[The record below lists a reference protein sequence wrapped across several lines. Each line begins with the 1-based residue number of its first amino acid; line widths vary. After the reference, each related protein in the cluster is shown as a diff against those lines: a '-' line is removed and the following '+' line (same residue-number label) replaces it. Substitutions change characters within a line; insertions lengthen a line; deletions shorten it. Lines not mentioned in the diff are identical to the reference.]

1 MGDEVDRS
9 KVQNRLLVLN
19 SLLDALNRLDEI
31 SAAIR
36 RSTNRL
42 DARNVLQSE
51 PFGYSDA
58 VVEHILDLNVG
69 RQTAAGIAAL
79 EQERDTAADLL
90 KTLK

>member
-9 KVQNRLLVLN
+9 RVQDRILVLD
-19 SLLDALNRLDEI
+19 SVLDALNRLDQI

-36 RSTNRL
+36 RCTNRS
-42 DARNVLQSE
+42 DARNVLQAE

-58 VVEHILDLNVG
+58 VVEHVLDLNVG

-79 EQERDTAADLL
+79 KLERDTAADLL
-90 KTLK
+90 RTLK